1 MYLFSRRARLANGR
15 RRDAIAWATGIT
27 ETANRLT
34 GLPIS
39 LYAQVYSP
47 GFGTVSWTAFVPDL
61 TALEAAGDKLTI
73 DDEYAAQTDAGAEFT
88 VGGLEDTLFQV
99 IHGEPDPSREVNYV
113 SAVQA
118 VCANGHI
125 ARGMAVGVEIAQ
137 RVEAVTGAPTLFVA
151 NSTGVYGGVG
161 WLTGYADVAALE
173 AAEQAIAGDPDFVDF
188 IDREG
193 GPAYAADSSLT
204 TQIIHR
210 RLV

>member
-15 RRDAIAWATGIT
+15 GRDAVAWATGIT

-61 TALEAAGDKLTI
+61 TALEAAGDKLAI
-73 DDEYAAQTDAGAEFT
+73 DDGYAAQTDAGAEFT
-88 VGGLEDTLFQV
+88 DGGLDDTLFQV

-113 SAVQA
+113 GAVRA
-118 VCANGHI
+118 VCANGHL

-137 RVEAVTGAPTLFVA
+137 RAEALTGFPCMFLADT
-151 NSTGVYGGVG
+151 TGVYGGVA
-161 WLTGYADVAALE
+161 WLTGYPDVAALE
-173 AAEQAIAGDPDFVDF
+173 AAQAVQFGNSEFVDF
-188 IDREG
+188 IDREA
-193 GPAYAADSSLT
+193 GPAYAADSALT
-204 TQIIHR
+204 TQLIHR